1 MSDERDPPVFAFFN
15 EVGIIEQLARN
26 AFERVLPD
34 GLRVSHFAVLNH
46 FVRLGGDWAPAR
58 LARAFQV
65 TKGAMTNTLQKLEA
79 RGLVEIRP
87 DPDDGRGK
95 LVRITPAGRAA
106 RDAAVAALA
115 PEMEALDARF
125 DVAAFTRAL
134 PFLRE
139 VRSYLDKARDG
150 SEPPGA

>member
-1 MSDERDPPVFAFFN
+1 MSDESDPPIFAFFN

-26 AFERVLPD
+26 AFERALPD

-46 FVRLGGDWAPAR
+46 FVRLGGERSPAR

-79 RGLVEIRP
+79 RDLVEIRP
-87 DPDDGRGK
+87 DPADGRGK
-95 LVRITPAGRAA
+95 LVRITPAGRRA
-106 RDAAVAALA
+106 REAAVAALA
-115 PEMEALDARF
+115 PELAALGERF
-125 DVAAFTRAL
+125 DADDFAAAL

-139 VRSYLDKARDG
+139 VRAFLDEARDPVPA
-150 SEPPGA
+150 EP